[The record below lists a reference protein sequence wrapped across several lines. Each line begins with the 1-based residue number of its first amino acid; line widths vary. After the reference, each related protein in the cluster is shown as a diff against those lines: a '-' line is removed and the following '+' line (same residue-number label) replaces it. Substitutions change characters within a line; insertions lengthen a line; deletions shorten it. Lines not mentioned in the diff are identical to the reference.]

1 MKDGPLLRMA
11 REEDG
16 HPTGPGPGQHRE
28 PPPPEA
34 AAPAAWQSSALA
46 AESSRPNTFQAL
58 AQEPLLKRPRTV
70 EDALLVAGGNLLCLP
85 FPKKLWRL
93 LNSSRFTSI
102 WWEKDGTSIGLKEK
116 LFQKEILERDGPDK
130 VFETDCTKS
139 FIRQLNLYGF
149 SKLRQD
155 VHTSFCLTNCF
166 TGGVGPGPVRVLSK
180 LQFYSSP
187 LFRKDCPHLLKKRRA
202 GVKAAQRQEEDKAEG
217 LGSPAEADP
226 ASGTGASLPL
236 PPQSRA
242 SPPLP
247 PSSGRLTS
255 PRTPVRPWLSWLT
268 WPYPW
273 RCPALARAVPRPA
286 APAYVPSSTA
296 ARGPGCR
303 SPCAAA
309 PSSLVFPG
317 MMPLCHPWVPVE
329 AAGPI
334 DPMPSIP
341 PPWPRSPTAWSAT
354 VSWDTC
360 HLWLGAQT
368 APTALP
374 TAARGLPPRAG
385 Q

>member
-1 MKDGPLLRMA
+1 MPHCPVYRDEGRATAQDGSRGGRPSDRPGAGPAQGATSA
-11 REEDG
+11 RSRGSRRLAEQCSCSRVV
-16 HPTGPGPGQHRE
+16 PTGP
-28 PPPPEA
+28 
-34 AAPAAWQSSALA
+34 LA
-46 AESSRPNTFQAL
+46 AEDPSFRLLLEENTFQAL

-226 ASGTGASLPL
+226 ASGHQRSSCPL
-236 PPQSRA
+236 RSTSR
-242 SPPLP
+242 S
-247 PSSGRLTS
+247 SSGSSNR
-255 PRTPVRPWLSWLT
+255 SW
-268 WPYPW
+268 
-273 RCPALARAVPRPA
+273 
-286 APAYVPSSTA
+286 
-296 ARGPGCR
+296 
-303 SPCAAA
+303 
-309 PSSLVFPG
+309 
-317 MMPLCHPWVPVE
+317 
-329 AAGPI
+329 
-334 DPMPSIP
+334 
-341 PPWPRSPTAWSAT
+341 
-354 VSWDTC
+354 
-360 HLWLGAQT
+360 
-368 APTALP
+368 
-374 TAARGLPPRAG
+374 
-385 Q
+385 

>member
-1 MKDGPLLRMA
+1 MADGLVEEHVAAALTLVNQRGACSLLESLKLDEVQKAQGPRGPGAQGMSRSPAVSGDCWPCHTVLCTEMKDGPLLRMA
-11 REEDG
+11 REEDR
-16 HPTGPGPGQHRE
+16 HPT
-28 PPPPEA
+28 
-34 AAPAAWQSSALA
+34 
-46 AESSRPNTFQAL
+46 
-58 AQEPLLKRPRTV
+58 EPLLKRPRTV

-102 WWEKDGTSIGLKEK
+102 WWEKDGTSIGLNEK

-226 ASGTGASLPL
+226 AIGHQRSSCPL
-236 PPQSRA
+236 RSTSR
-242 SPPLP
+242 S
-247 PSSGRLTS
+247 SSGSSNR
-255 PRTPVRPWLSWLT
+255 SW
-268 WPYPW
+268 
-273 RCPALARAVPRPA
+273 
-286 APAYVPSSTA
+286 
-296 ARGPGCR
+296 
-303 SPCAAA
+303 
-309 PSSLVFPG
+309 
-317 MMPLCHPWVPVE
+317 
-329 AAGPI
+329 
-334 DPMPSIP
+334 
-341 PPWPRSPTAWSAT
+341 
-354 VSWDTC
+354 
-360 HLWLGAQT
+360 
-368 APTALP
+368 
-374 TAARGLPPRAG
+374 
-385 Q
+385 